1 MSYNDNDDKL
11 NNLHPSDEKKT
22 GLPEVP
28 LYANMLS
35 ARRQNVKVPG
45 FDFDVDTFENL
56 IDNFVPMNNI
66 PIILS
71 GISRK
76 KIGETDLDRFCNI
89 AYGMNY
95 KEAYQFLSGITDMYM
110 RRVFKNL
117 AASGNA
123 TAIAI
128 NAKHFMHLEDEQ
140 KNDAINIR
148 IINDLDNEK

>member
-1 MSYNDNDDKL
+1 MSNNIFDDKL
-11 NNLHPSDEKKT
+11 NNQHPSDEKKS

-35 ARRQNVKVPG
+35 ARRQNTRVPG

-56 IDNFVPMNNI
+56 IDCYTPYENI
-66 PIILS
+66 PLLLS
-71 GISRK
+71 GTSGK
-76 KIGETDLDRFCNI
+76 MYTETDIDNFCKLV
-89 AYGMNY
+89 Y
-95 KEAYQFLSGITDMYM
+95 KMDFKTTYKLLIGITDMQM
-110 RRVFKNL
+110 RKVFKNL

-128 NAKHFMHLEDEQ
+128 NAKHFMKLEEDA

-148 IINDLDNEK
+148 IVNDLENK